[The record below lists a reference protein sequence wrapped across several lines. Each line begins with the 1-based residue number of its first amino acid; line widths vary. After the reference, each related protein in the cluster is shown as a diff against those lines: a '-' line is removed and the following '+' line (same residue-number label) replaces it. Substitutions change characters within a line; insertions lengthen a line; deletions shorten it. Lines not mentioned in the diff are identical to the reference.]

1 MQLDIFSVTPCSGRE
16 VREFAD
22 LPKAVIPLQPKEQ
35 IAIASLQE
43 LAELRIV
50 DSEFA
55 VSDRVK
61 CGDLRGMITKIV
73 DAATCYV
80 LFDGE
85 TKTRLS
91 FFNALTGCSD
101 NIGLVREEKREL
113 AIGCTVKSSKSYRG
127 KTGKLIEFK
136 ETAGTKFA
144 MVLFPHGLPLYP
156 CRLSDLEVVE

>member
-1 MQLDIFSVTPCSGRE
+1 MQLDIFSIAPCSSRQ
-16 VREFAD
+16 FAN
-22 LPKAVIPLQPKEQ
+22 LPKAVIPLQPKEE

-61 CGDLRGMITKIV
+61 CGDRSGMITKIV
-73 DAATCYV
+73 DDATCYV

-91 FFNALTGCSD
+91 FFNALTACAE
-101 NIGLVREEKREL
+101 NIGIVRVEKREL
-113 AIGCTVKSSKSYRG
+113 EIGRTVKSSKSYRG
-127 KTGKLIEFK
+127 KTGKLLHFK
-136 ETAGTKFA
+136 ETAGTRFA

-156 CRLSDLEVVE
+156 CRLSDLEVVECN

>member
-1 MQLDIFSVTPCSGRE
+1 MQLDIFSIAPCSGRE

-22 LPKAVIPLQPKEQ
+22 LPKAVIPLQPKEE

-50 DSEFA
+50 ECEFA

-73 DAATCYV
+73 DASTCYV

-91 FFNALTGCSD
+91 FFNALTSCAE
-101 NIGLVREEKREL
+101 NIGIVRVEKREL
-113 AIGCTVKSSKSYRG
+113 AIGCTVRSSKSYRG

-136 ETAGTKFA
+136 ETAGITFA